1 MKKNTKKPSIR
12 DTRRKNNFKKKTLP
26 VLIVLV
32 LIVLIIII
40 TGITALIKK
49 YTPSKERQ
57 DLGEYYGL
65 TSADQ
70 VAVILNSELMEYSA
84 RLIDGHVYVDY
95 DFVHDTLNPRFYW
108 DENENKLLYTTS
120 RDLIMADADSS
131 SYVITKSS
139 VDYGRPVVKATSD
152 SAYIDLDF
160 VSEYSD
166 FTYEYIP
173 EPNRIVVTNIWGDYK
188 TATAKRST
196 VIRTKGG
203 IKSPILAD
211 LKEKDAVIVLETD
224 ESWTKIMTK
233 DGVVGYV
240 QNKRLSG
247 PTTETRVSDYTP
259 DVFNHITKNFDICM
273 AWHQVTTKAANGDIA
288 SVLASTK
295 GVNVISPTWFYLND
309 NNGGIADIGSIDYVN
324 YCHSQGVEVWALVSN
339 LENSEASSTEVL
351 THTSRRHNLVNQIIS
366 AAIQYN
372 LDGINLDFEAL
383 NREEVGDSYI
393 QFVRELSIKCSN
405 NGIVFSI
412 DNYVPTSYTSF
423 YNRSEQANFAD
434 YIVIMGYDEHYAG
447 SEEEG
452 SVSSLGWVR
461 QGVIDT
467 VAEVPAE
474 QVILGMPF
482 YTRVWALTPDADA
495 GDNDDPDANIL
506 YTVSSQVYGM
516 RSSSNL
522 LADNGVTKQWLPESG
537 QNYAEFKA
545 DGILYKVWLE
555 DAASAEARLKL
566 VDEYRLAG
574 ASFWKLGFETSD
586 VWDTIIKYLN

>member
-12 DTRRKNNFKKKTLP
+12 DTRRRNNFKKKALP
-26 VLIVLV
+26 VLVVLV

-57 DLGEYYGL
+57 DLGEYYRL
-65 TSADQ
+65 TSPDQ

-120 RDLIMADADSS
+120 RDLIMADAESS
-131 SYVITKSS
+131 SYMITKSS
-139 VDYGRPVVKATSD
+139 VDYGRPIVKATSD

-188 TATAKRST
+188 TATAKRGT

-224 ESWTKIMTK
+224 ESWTKIMTE
-233 DGVVGYV
+233 DGVIGYV
-240 QNKRLSG
+240 QNRRLSN

-259 DVFNHITKNFDICM
+259 DVFSHITKNFDICM

-288 SVLASTK
+288 SVLTSTK

-412 DNYVPTSYTSF
+412 DNYVPTAYTAF

-482 YTRVWALTPDADA
+482 YTRLWSLTPDADA
-495 GDNDDPDANIL
+495 GDNDDPDSNIL

-545 DGILYKVWLE
+545 DGILYKIWLE